1 MSEDVYPWGIG
12 SSKRETDVLEN
23 RKTLGLS
30 QAWTPV
36 RSGGCW
42 ELWNVLDG

>member
-1 MSEDVYPWGIG
+1 MSEDVYSWDIV
-12 SSKRETDVLEN
+12 SSKRETDVLES
-23 RKTLGLS
+23 RKALGFS

-42 ELWNVLDG
+42 GL